1 MTSSNKNGSRIKG
14 VNLLSWAEERMPIL
28 NNISKRFIHEKPLNG
43 VKIGVALHL
52 EKKTGVLLRT
62 LQKGGAEVSASS
74 CNPLTT
80 DDNVAVALSD
90 EMNIHAWSNQ
100 TDDEYYECLINV
112 LESKPDIIIDD
123 GCDLIF
129 LAHKKYPELVNSI
142 FGACEETTTGI
153 VRLRAMQK
161 DNALRFPVVAVN
173 NAYSKYLFDNR
184 YGTGQS
190 VIEGILSAT
199 NTLIAGKNVIVVGY
213 GWCGR
218 GIAHRLK
225 GLGAK
230 VFVVETASTSTDGSS
245 GYHRALEALYDGCW
259 VGSLNDVADIGD
271 IFISATGN
279 KHAVGKH
286 HLQKMKDGAILA
298 NAGHFNNEIDLNG
311 LESISISSDEILPNV
326 DKYILEDG
334 KHLILL
340 SKGRLVNLSQPTG
353 QGHPIEI
360 MDASFATQALCV
372 EHIVKNYKNLDSS
385 ICDVPLTIDN
395 EVARIALE
403 SHEIYLEEL
412 SEDQKKYLQT
422 WQEGT

>member
-1 MTSSNKNGSRIKG
+1 MASSNKNASKIKG
-14 VNLLSWAEERMPIL
+14 ENLLAWAEERMPIL
-28 NNISKRFIHEKPLNG
+28 NNISKRFIQEKPLNG
-43 VKIGVALHL
+43 VNIGVALHL

-286 HLQKMKDGAILA
+286 HLKKMKDGAILA

-372 EHIVKNYKNLDSS
+372 EHLVKNYKNLDSS

>member
-1 MTSSNKNGSRIKG
+1 MASSNKNASKIKG
-14 VNLLSWAEERMPIL
+14 ENLLAWAEERMPII
-28 NNISKRFIHEKPLNG
+28 NNISKRFIQEKPLNG
-43 VKIGVALHL
+43 VNIGVALHL

-80 DDNVAVALSD
+80 DDDVAVALSD

-286 HLQKMKDGAILA
+286 HLKKMKDGAILA

-372 EHIVKNYKNLDSS
+372 EHLVKNYKNLDSS
-385 ICDVPLTIDN
+385 ICDVPSTIDN

>member
-279 KHAVGKH
+279 KHAVGKN

-372 EHIVKNYKNLDSS
+372 EHLVKNYKNLDSS

>member
-1 MTSSNKNGSRIKG
+1 MTSSNKNASKIKG
-14 VNLLSWAEERMPIL
+14 GNLLAWAEERMPIL
-28 NNISKRFIHEKPLNG
+28 NNISKRFIQEKPLNG

-52 EKKTGVLLRT
+52 EKKTGVLLRA

-286 HLQKMKDGAILA
+286 HLKKMKDGAILA

-360 MDASFATQALCV
+360 MDASFATQALCA
-372 EHIVKNYKNLDSS
+372 EHLVKNYKNLDSS

>member
-1 MTSSNKNGSRIKG
+1 MASSNKNGSRIKG
-14 VNLLSWAEERMPIL
+14 VNLLAWAEERMPIL
-28 NNISKRFIHEKPLNG
+28 NNISKRFIQEKPLNG
-43 VKIGVALHL
+43 VNIGVALHL

-62 LQKGGAEVSASS
+62 LQKGGAKVSASS

-129 LAHKKYPELVNSI
+129 LAHKKYPELVHSI

-161 DNALRFPVVAVN
+161 DNALRFPVIAVN

-286 HLQKMKDGAILA
+286 HLKKMKDGAILA

-372 EHIVKNYKNLDSS
+372 EHLVKNYKNLDLS

>member
-1 MTSSNKNGSRIKG
+1 MASSNKNGSKIKG
-14 VNLLSWAEERMPIL
+14 ENLLAWAEERMPIL
-28 NNISKRFIHEKPLNG
+28 NNISKRFIQEKPLNG
-43 VKIGVALHL
+43 VNIGVALHL

-286 HLQKMKDGAILA
+286 HLKKMKDGAILA

-372 EHIVKNYKNLDSS
+372 EHLVKNYKNLDSS

>member
-1 MTSSNKNGSRIKG
+1 MASSNKNGSRIKG
-14 VNLLSWAEERMPIL
+14 VNLLAWAEERMPIL
-28 NNISKRFIHEKPLNG
+28 NNISKRFIQEKPLNG

-52 EKKTGVLLRT
+52 EKKTGALLRT

-129 LAHKKYPELVNSI
+129 LAHKKYPELVNNI

-360 MDASFATQALCV
+360 MDASFATQALCA
-372 EHIVKNYKNLDSS
+372 EHLVKNYKNLDSS

>member
-286 HLQKMKDGAILA
+286 HLKKMKDGAILA

-372 EHIVKNYKNLDSS
+372 EHLVKNYKNLDSS

>member
-1 MTSSNKNGSRIKG
+1 MASSNKNGSRIKG

-129 LAHKKYPELVNSI
+129 LAHKKYPELVNNI

>member
-1 MTSSNKNGSRIKG
+1 MNRLEKTPSKQTGA
-14 VNLLSWAEERMPIL
+14 NLLRWAEERMPIL
-28 NNISKRFIHEKPLNG
+28 KNISKRFIEEKPLKG
-43 VKIGVALHL
+43 IKIGVALHL
-52 EKKTGVLLRT
+52 EKKTGVLLQT

-80 DDNVAVALSD
+80 DDDVAVALSD
-90 EMNIHAWSNQ
+90 EMNVHAWSNQ
-100 TDDEYYECLINV
+100 NDEEYYTCLNNV
-112 LESKPDIIIDD
+112 LESKPRIVIDD

-129 LAHKKYPELVNSI
+129 LAHKEYPEVVKNMY
-142 FGACEETTTGI
+142 GACEETTTGI
-153 VRLRAMQK
+153 VRLRAMHNDK
-161 DNALRFPVVAVN
+161 ALKFPVVAVN
-173 NAYSKYLFDNR
+173 NAHSKYLFDNR

-199 NTLIAGKNVIVVGY
+199 NTLIAGKNVVVIGY

-218 GIAHRLK
+218 GIAQRLK

-230 VFVVETASTSTDGSS
+230 VHVVETSNSAPDGPS

-259 VGSLNDVADIGD
+259 VGTLDEIADTGD
-271 IFISATGN
+271 IFITATGN
-279 KHAVGKH
+279 KHVINKKH
-286 HLQKMKDGAILA
+286 MNKMKDGAILA

-311 LESISISSDEILPNV
+311 LESISVSSNEILSNV
-326 DKYILEDG
+326 DKYELNNG
-334 KHLILL
+334 KHIILL

-372 EHIVKNYKNLDSS
+372 EHLVKNHKNLDCS
-385 ICDVPLTIDN
+385 IYDVPEQIDN
-395 EVARIALE
+395 EVARIALS
-403 SHEIYLEEL
+403 SHKIFLEDL
-412 SEDQKKYLQT
+412 SEEQKQYLHT